1 MLYIPNRQVIL
12 PTSCF
17 DSKPKFLSCL
27 REQFSSGSF
36 SLSGF
41 ISQRDVVEL
50 YKFLKNDYHLGVP
63 RICSFIKHVG
73 HQCYNQWYINEE
85 VHEIFNDLLN
95 IIALF
100 CVKRHLTQLVASV
113 TKILLYGTVNFYFL
127 LVQCVLFITM
137 SCFSTKY
144 CFPHGISY
152 WSYTLAVYM

>member
-1 MLYIPNRQVIL
+1 M
-12 PTSCF
+12 
-17 DSKPKFLSCL
+17 
-27 REQFSSGSF
+27 
-36 SLSGF
+36 
-41 ISQRDVVEL
+41 
-50 YKFLKNDYHLGVP
+50 P

-73 HQCYNQWYINEE
+73 HQCDNQWYINEE

-113 TKILLYGTVNFYFL
+113 TKILLNGTVNFYFL

-144 CFPHGISY
+144 CFPHGGPTQIFRYVFRLSFICFWY
-152 WSYTLAVYM
+152 VHHYYVCFWYYIPKMDFWCIPGEYKKYTKSVF